1 MALSSENDLN
11 DFESVLHSNQTF
23 ILNLSHNE
31 VLYLDDCLTLM
42 IERDYQSPL
51 ESGTTMSTMRNIL
64 PTAPL
69 AVPIE
74 LVEKIGIGVLY
85 VTDDDNAG
93 KNVDLEFDASEL
105 FMLREITQSYVKVG
119 SEPVGFNIKR
129 KR

>member
-1 MALSSENDLN
+1 MTLSSENDLN

-23 ILNLSHNE
+23 VLNLTHNE

-42 IERDYQSPL
+42 IEREYQSPL
-51 ESGTTMSTMRNIL
+51 ESGISMTTMRNIL

-93 KNVDLEFDASEL
+93 KNVH
-105 FMLREITQSYVKVG
+105 
-119 SEPVGFNIKR
+119 NIIG
-129 KR
+129 